1 METTSEQDL
10 RVRNVRLWQRKKAVT
25 GTLKLKKNHLV
36 FEYSLEESNGRTGVS
51 ERGSTDR
58 PSTTR
63 ASDVSAQQARSSYK
77 QPTKEIYIAYPMIN
91 RCLLRP
97 SYLQGLPQRPSN
109 HAENELAESNED
121 FFPPTLGSADFPR
134 PSTDSRHSVARD
146 SLQRPAVADPSSQDD
161 TVPLDTGRSPAV
173 RIRCRDFRMMAFHFH
188 AGSRDKTA
196 DELAREVFFTLRR
209 RCCVDGIED
218 LYAFEFNPPSQ
229 EKAAEVP
236 LYSAQKEFKRM
247 GIGGKSAEGP
257 GSAWRIS
264 DINQNYGFSATYPS
278 VLCVPRAVSDNML
291 KYGGSFRSRS
301 RIPALAY
308 LHFNGGSITRSSQPM
323 VGVQGKRNPQ
333 DERLVSAIFSSHT
346 PPITPPD
353 EMVQP
358 VSGAESSGASVDVNG
373 DEESEPVAPEPEISA
388 HQRSQSETALGGN
401 HETSTGAVKR
411 KVFGSTRKNLI
422 IDARPKINALAN
434 RATGGGIEDVS
445 NYLGPADVPVERIF
459 LNIQNIHVMRASL
472 EKVVESF
479 ANSDYLELK
488 PDQEM
493 LRKSGW
499 LGHLSN
505 LLEGSEQVARAVGL
519 TGSHVLVH
527 CSDGWDRT
535 AQVSALAQIMLD
547 PHYRTLD
554 GFVTLIQKD
563 FLSFGHKFR
572 DRNGIR
578 GCEKWF
584 EIENERIPAG
594 KQQEAR
600 ASEPNSLNVLGSKA
614 LSGARSWFEKNRGS
628 LFRQQNISHESLQS
642 ASPRPESPPPNP
654 IIHSPPTK
662 DNKEDRGH
670 KTDEKEIAP
679 IFHQFL
685 EAVWQLQRQFPNAFE
700 FNERL
705 LLRILYQTYACQYG
719 EFLFNCERERV
730 ECDQKR
736 AREGKKPL
744 PSVWMHFLARRAE
757 FVNREYAADQFDS
770 LLLPKRGSDRQVE
783 VRWWSRLFGRDDKEM
798 NVPAALA
805 PSVSSTMYQGRSSIS
820 VDEATTAG
828 LETQA
833 LDAADPGTSLRG
845 AKSTPNLAVMEQGGT
860 ELSPDLSALDLQSAS
875 TAGEP
880 GHQRPPLL
888 QQETD
893 LEVLARYSATS
904 PPPSAGTSQPI
915 PSSTDDTGS
924 RQEVQSDSLG
934 VASGAKPTQAMQG
947 GGLDFATFA
956 SQNAYRDR

>member
-36 FEYSLEESNGRTGVS
+36 FEYSLEESNGRTSVS
-51 ERGSTDR
+51 ERGSTD
-58 PSTTR
+58 PTSTTR
-63 ASDVSAQQARSSYK
+63 ASDVMFQQAKASHK

-97 SYLQGLPQRPSN
+97 SYLQGLPQKPSN
-109 HAENELAESNED
+109 HAENELTESSED

-146 SLQRPAVADPSSQDD
+146 SLQRLAVPDHLSQDD

-229 EKAAEVP
+229 EKAAQVP
-236 LYSAQKEFKRM
+236 MYSAQKEFKRM

-353 EMVQP
+353 EMLQP
-358 VSGAESSGASVDVNG
+358 VPGADSSGTSVDVHG

-401 HETSTGAVKR
+401 HETGTDAVKR

-600 ASEPNSLNVLGSKA
+600 ASEPNSLNALGSKA
-614 LSGARSWFEKNRGS
+614 LSGARNWFEKNRGS
-628 LFRQQNISHESLQS
+628 LFRQQNVSHESLQS

-719 EFLFNCERERV
+719 EFLFNCEKERA

-757 FVNREYAADQFDS
+757 FVNRDYAADQFDS
-770 LLLPKRGSDRQVE
+770 LLLPKRGLDRQVE

-805 PSVSSTMYQGRSSIS
+805 PSVPSTVHQGRSSIS
-820 VDEATTAG
+820 VDEPTSTG

-833 LDAADPGTSLRG
+833 LDAADTGTSLRG
-845 AKSTPNLAVMEQGGT
+845 AKSTPNLAMEQGGT
-860 ELSPDLSALDLQSAS
+860 DLSPDLSALDLQSAS
-875 TAGEP
+875 TASDS
-880 GHQRPPLL
+880 GHQRPPLR
-888 QQETD
+888 QQATD
-893 LEVLARYSATS
+893 LEVLARYTATS
-904 PPPSAGTSQPI
+904 PPPSAGTSQPAL
-915 PSSTDDTGS
+915 SSADDTTT
-924 RQEVQSDSLG
+924 RQDIQGDPLG
-934 VASGAKPTQAMQG
+934 VAGGAKPTQAMQG